1 MKIKSLKFW
10 QGKVKRIKP
19 SNDNDNK
26 DKLQTEVDKKGLV
39 SSSTVLEDAKTGGEA
54 VEVLEGVAG
63 AEGVK
68 GSTEI
73 LTVPEAEEPLTVS
86 DYADYLSSG
95 VFIFG
100 KKIEGRFGKL
110 FFGALTIGL
119 LPPTFIF
126 GVALLICIFLLLFPL
141 IAMLLLVAFPT
152 VIFSLLILFAALPV
166 VFPFLIIFLLF
177 TDKGKFAIFS
187 EGKTLI
193 LKLFHWTF
201 PTE

>member
-1 MKIKSLKFW
+1 MKIKGLKFW
-10 QGKVKRIKP
+10 QGKVKKIRP
-19 SNDNDNK
+19 SKDNEGK
-26 DKLQTEVDKKGLV
+26 SQTEEDKKGPITP
-39 SSSTVLEDAKTGGEA
+39 SAGFEEA
-54 VEVLEGVAG
+54 ETSKEVVEVLGGVAG
-63 AEGVK
+63 TEEVK
-68 GSTEI
+68 DSAKI
-73 LTVPEAEEPLTVS
+73 LTVPETKETSTAI

-100 KKIEGRFGKL
+100 KKIEGRIGKL

-141 IAMLLLVAFPT
+141 IAMLLLVVFPT
-152 VIFSLLILFAALPV
+152 AIFSLLILFVALPV

-177 TDKGKFAIFS
+177 TDRGKLSLFS
-187 EGKTLI
+187 EGKTLA

-201 PTE
+201 PTV